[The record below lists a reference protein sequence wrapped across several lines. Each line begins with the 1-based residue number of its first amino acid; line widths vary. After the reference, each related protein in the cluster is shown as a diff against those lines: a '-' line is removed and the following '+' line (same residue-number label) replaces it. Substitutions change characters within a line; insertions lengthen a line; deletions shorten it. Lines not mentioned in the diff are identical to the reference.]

1 MSYVKPNEFVKTMV
15 DAGESKLF
23 MAPRDVLIR
32 AYMAGAILAIAV
44 ALAVTAAVQTGYPIV
59 GALIFPVGF
68 CILNLLG
75 FDLLTGVFALVPLAL
90 FDKRPGADMKG
101 LLKNWGLVA
110 LGNLLGALTTA
121 VLIAIAW
128 TFAFSA
134 EPGAAGKAIA
144 KAAEARTLGFAEHGM
159 AGMFTVFVKGILCN
173 WMVSV
178 GVVGAMLSKDVIGKV
193 IAMWMPILIFFGLVF
208 EHAVVNMYLFPL
220 GMMMGADITVGDWL
234 IWNEIPVILGNLVG
248 WLLLTGMVLYA
259 THLKTGPVRKPVTV
273 ETTDAAPVKA

>member
-1 MSYVKPNEFVKTMV
+1 MSYVSPGEFVKTMV

-23 MAPRDVLIR
+23 MATRDVLIR
-32 AYMAGAILAIAV
+32 SFMAGAILAIAV
-44 ALAVTAAVQTGYPIV
+44 ALAVTAAVQTGIPIV

-90 FDKRPGADMKG
+90 FDKRPGATFNG

-121 VLIAIAW
+121 VLIGIAW
-128 TFAFSA
+128 TFAFTT
-134 EPGAAGKAIA
+134 EPGAVGQAIA
-144 KAAEARTLGFAEHGM
+144 KAAEARTLGFAEHGV
-159 AGMFTVFVKGILCN
+159 AGWFTVFVKGILCN

-220 GMMMGADITVGDWL
+220 GMMMGAPITIADWL

-248 WLLLTGMVLYA
+248 GLLLTGMVLYA
-259 THLKTGPVRKPVTV
+259 THLKPGPTRSRVIEPANKVTV
-273 ETTDAAPVKA
+273 N

>member
-23 MAPRDVLIR
+23 MHPRDVLIR
-32 AYMAGAILAIAV
+32 AFMAGAILAIAV

-90 FDKRPGADMKG
+90 FDKRPGATMSG
-101 LLKNWGLVA
+101 MFKNWGLVA
-110 LGNLLGALTTA
+110 LGNLLGALFSAT
-121 VLIAIAW
+121 LIAISF
-128 TFAFSA
+128 TYAFTA
-134 EPGAAGKAIA
+134 EPTAVGKAFA
-144 KAAEARTLGFAEHGM
+144 GAAEARTLGFAEYGA
-159 AGMFTVFVKGILCN
+159 AGWFTVFVKGILCN
-173 WMVSV
+173 WMVSI
-178 GVVGAMLSKDVIGKV
+178 GVVGAMYSKTVGGKV

-220 GMMMGADITVGDWL
+220 GMMMGAPITVGDWL
-234 IWNEIPVILGNLVG
+234 FWNEIPVILGNLVG
-248 WLLLTGMVLYA
+248 GLLLTGSVLYA
-259 THLKTGPVRKPVTV
+259 THLRPGQLRKPAVKT
-273 ETTDAAPVKA
+273 ESADAVKA

>member
-1 MSYVKPNEFVKTMV
+1 MSYISPGEFVKTMV

-23 MAPRDVLIR
+23 MATRDVLIR
-32 AYMAGAILAIAV
+32 SFMAGAILAIAV
-44 ALAVTAAVQTGYPIV
+44 ALAVTAAVQTGIPIV

-90 FDKRPGADMKG
+90 FDKRPGATFNG

-121 VLIAIAW
+121 VLIGIAW
-128 TFAFSA
+128 TYAFTT
-134 EPGAAGKAIA
+134 EPGAAGQAIA
-144 KAAEARTLGFAEHGM
+144 KAAEARTLGFAEHGA
-159 AGMFTVFVKGILCN
+159 AGWLTVFVKGILCN

-220 GMMMGADITVGDWL
+220 GMMMGAPITIADWL

-248 WLLLTGMVLYA
+248 GLLLTGMVLYA
-259 THLKTGPVRKPVTV
+259 THLKPGPTRSRVIKPDNKV
-273 ETTDAAPVKA
+273 AAN

>member
-23 MAPRDVLIR
+23 MATRDVLLR
-32 AYMAGAILAIAV
+32 AFMAGAILAIAV

-90 FDKRPGADMKG
+90 FDKRPGATMSG
-101 LLKNWGLVA
+101 MFKNWGLVA
-110 LGNLLGALTTA
+110 LGNLAGALFSAT
-121 VLIAIAW
+121 LIAISL

-134 EPGAAGKAIA
+134 EPSAVGKAFA
-144 KAAEARTLGFAEHGM
+144 GAAEARTLGFAEYGA
-159 AGMFTVFVKGILCN
+159 AGWFTVFVKGILCN
-173 WMVSV
+173 WMVSI
-178 GVVGAMLSKDVIGKV
+178 GVVGAMYSKTVGGKV

-220 GMMMGADITVGDWL
+220 GMMMGAPITIGDWL
-234 IWNEIPVILGNLVG
+234 FWNEIPVILGNLVG
-248 WLLLTGMVLYA
+248 GLLLTGTVLYA
-259 THLKTGPVRKPVTV
+259 THYKPGAVTKPATAKV
-273 ETTDAAPVKA
+273 TDPANA

>member
-23 MAPRDVLIR
+23 MAPRDVLLR
-32 AYMAGAILAIAV
+32 AFMAGAILAIAV

-90 FDKRPGADMKG
+90 FDKRPGATMSG
-101 LLKNWGLVA
+101 MFKNWGLVG
-110 LGNLLGALTTA
+110 LGNLLGALFSATM
-121 VLIAIAW
+121 IAISF

-134 EPGAAGKAIA
+134 EPTAVGKAFA
-144 KAAEARTLGFAEHGM
+144 GAAEARTLGFAEYGA
-159 AGMFTVFVKGILCN
+159 AGWFTVFVKGILCN
-173 WMVSV
+173 WMVSI
-178 GVVGAMLSKDVIGKV
+178 GVVGAMYSKTVGGKV

-220 GMMMGADITVGDWL
+220 GMMMGAPITVGDWL
-234 IWNEIPVILGNLVG
+234 FWNEIPVILGNLVG
-248 WLLLTGMVLYA
+248 GLLLTGTVLYA
-259 THLKTGPVRKPVTV
+259 THLRPGATRTPKVKSA
-273 ETTDAAPVKA
+273 EAEAAKA

>member
-23 MAPRDVLIR
+23 MATRDVLLR
-32 AYMAGAILAIAV
+32 AFMAGAILAIAV

-90 FDKRPGADMKG
+90 FDKRPGATMSG
-101 LLKNWGLVA
+101 MFKNWGLVA
-110 LGNLLGALTTA
+110 LGNLAGALFSATM
-121 VLIAIAW
+121 IAISL

-134 EPGAAGKAIA
+134 EPTAVGKAFA
-144 KAAEARTLGFAEHGM
+144 GAAEARTLGFAEYGA
-159 AGMFTVFVKGILCN
+159 AGWFTVFVKGILCN
-173 WMVSV
+173 WMVSI
-178 GVVGAMLSKDVIGKV
+178 GVVGAMYSKTVGGKV

-220 GMMMGADITVGDWL
+220 GMMMGAPITIGDWL
-234 IWNEIPVILGNLVG
+234 FWNEIPVILGNLVG
-248 WLLLTGMVLYA
+248 GLLLTGTVLYA
-259 THLKTGPVRKPVTV
+259 THYKPGAVTKPVTAEV
-273 ETTDAAPVKA
+273 TDPANA

>member
-1 MSYVKPNEFVKTMV
+1 MSYISPGEFVKTMV

-23 MAPRDVLIR
+23 MATRDVLIR
-32 AYMAGAILAIAV
+32 SFMAGAILAIAV
-44 ALAVTAAVQTGYPIV
+44 ALAVTAAVQTGIPIV

-90 FDKRPGADMKG
+90 FDKRPGATFNG

-121 VLIAIAW
+121 VLIGIAW
-128 TFAFSA
+128 TFAFTT
-134 EPGAAGKAIA
+134 EPGAVGQAIA
-144 KAAEARTLGFAEHGM
+144 KAAEARTLGFAEHGA
-159 AGMFTVFVKGILCN
+159 AGWFTVFVKGILCN

-178 GVVGAMLSKDVIGKV
+178 GVVGAMLSKDVMGKV

-220 GMMMGADITVGDWL
+220 GMMMGAPITIADWL

-248 WLLLTGMVLYA
+248 GLLLTGMVLYA
-259 THLKTGPVRKPVTV
+259 THLKPGPTRSRVIEPANKVTV
-273 ETTDAAPVKA
+273 N

>member
-1 MSYVKPNEFVKTMV
+1 MSYVSPGEFVKTMV

-23 MAPRDVLIR
+23 MATRDVLIR
-32 AYMAGAILAIAV
+32 SFMAGAILAIAV
-44 ALAVTAAVQTGYPIV
+44 ALAVTAAVQTGIPIV

-90 FDKRPGADMKG
+90 FDKRPGATFNG

-121 VLIAIAW
+121 VLIGIAW
-128 TFAFSA
+128 TFAFTT
-134 EPGAAGKAIA
+134 EPGAVGQAIA
-144 KAAEARTLGFAEHGM
+144 RAAEARTLGFAEHGA
-159 AGMFTVFVKGILCN
+159 AGWFTVFVKGILCN

-178 GVVGAMLSKDVIGKV
+178 GVVGAMLSKDVMGKV

-220 GMMMGADITVGDWL
+220 GMMMGAPITIADWL

-248 WLLLTGMVLYA
+248 GLLLTGMVLYA
-259 THLKTGPVRKPVTV
+259 THLKPGPTRSRVIEPANKVTV
-273 ETTDAAPVKA
+273 N

>member
-23 MAPRDVLIR
+23 MHPRDVLLR
-32 AYMAGAILAIAV
+32 AFMAGAILAIAV

-90 FDKRPGADMKG
+90 FDKRPGANVSGM
-101 LLKNWGLVA
+101 LKNWGLVA
-110 LGNLLGALTTA
+110 AGNLAGALFSAT
-121 VLIAIAW
+121 LIAISL
-128 TFAFSA
+128 TFAFST
-134 EPGAAGKAIA
+134 EPTAVGKAFA
-144 KAAEARTLGFAEHGM
+144 KAAEARTLGFAEYGL
-159 AGMFTVFVKGILCN
+159 AGWFTVFVKGILCN
-173 WMVSV
+173 WMVSI
-178 GVVGAMLSKDVIGKV
+178 GVVGAMYSKTVGGKV

-220 GMMMGADITVGDWL
+220 GMMMGAPITVADWL

-248 WLLLTGMVLYA
+248 GLLLTGTVLYA
-259 THLKTGPVRKPVTV
+259 THLKPGATRTPVIKA
-273 ETTDAAPVKA
+273 EAEAVKA

>member
-1 MSYVKPNEFVKTMV
+1 MSYISPGEFVKTMV

-23 MAPRDVLIR
+23 MATRDVLIR
-32 AYMAGAILAIAV
+32 SFMAGAILAIAV
-44 ALAVTAAVQTGYPIV
+44 ALAVTAAVQTGIPIV

-90 FDKRPGADMKG
+90 FDKRPGATFNG

-121 VLIAIAW
+121 VLIGIAW
-128 TFAFSA
+128 TFAFTT
-134 EPGAAGKAIA
+134 EPGAAGQAIA
-144 KAAEARTLGFAEHGM
+144 KAAEARTLGFAEHGA
-159 AGMFTVFVKGILCN
+159 AGWLTVFVKGILCN

-220 GMMMGADITVGDWL
+220 GMMMGAPITIADWL

-248 WLLLTGMVLYA
+248 GLLLTGMVLYA
-259 THLKTGPVRKPVTV
+259 THLKPGPTRSRVIKPGDKVV
-273 ETTDAAPVKA
+273 AN

>member
-23 MAPRDVLIR
+23 MHPRDVLIR
-32 AYMAGAILAIAV
+32 AFMAGAILAIAV

-90 FDKRPGADMKG
+90 FDKRPGATMSG
-101 LLKNWGLVA
+101 MFKNWGLVA
-110 LGNLLGALTTA
+110 LGNLLGALFSAT
-121 VLIAIAW
+121 LIAISF
-128 TFAFSA
+128 TYAFTA
-134 EPGAAGKAIA
+134 EPTAVGKAFA
-144 KAAEARTLGFAEHGM
+144 GAAEARTLGFAEYGA
-159 AGMFTVFVKGILCN
+159 AGWFTVFVKGILCN
-173 WMVSV
+173 WMVSI
-178 GVVGAMLSKDVIGKV
+178 GVVGAMYSKTVGGKV

-220 GMMMGADITVGDWL
+220 GMMMGAPITVGDWL
-234 IWNEIPVILGNLVG
+234 FWNEIPVILGNLVG
-248 WLLLTGMVLYA
+248 GLLLTGSVLYA
-259 THLKTGPVRKPVTV
+259 THLRPGQLRKPAVK
-273 ETTDAAPVKA
+273 TDSADAVKA

>member
-23 MAPRDVLIR
+23 MHPRDVLIR
-32 AYMAGAILAIAV
+32 AFMAGAILAIAV

-90 FDKRPGADMKG
+90 FDKRPGATMSG
-101 LLKNWGLVA
+101 MFKNWGLVA
-110 LGNLLGALTTA
+110 LGNLMGALFSAT
-121 VLIAIAW
+121 LIAISL
-128 TFAFSA
+128 TYAFTA
-134 EPGAAGKAIA
+134 EPTAVGKAFAGAA
-144 KAAEARTLGFAEHGM
+144 ESRTLGFAEYGA
-159 AGMFTVFVKGILCN
+159 AGWFTVFVKGILCN
-173 WMVSV
+173 WMVSI
-178 GVVGAMLSKDVIGKV
+178 GVVGAMYSKTVGGKV

-220 GMMMGADITVGDWL
+220 GMMMGAPITVGDWL
-234 IWNEIPVILGNLVG
+234 FWNEIPVILGNLVG
-248 WLLLTGMVLYA
+248 GLLLTGSVLYA
-259 THLKTGPVRKPVTV
+259 THLKPGQVRKP
-273 ETTDAAPVKA
+273 AASTESAEAVKA